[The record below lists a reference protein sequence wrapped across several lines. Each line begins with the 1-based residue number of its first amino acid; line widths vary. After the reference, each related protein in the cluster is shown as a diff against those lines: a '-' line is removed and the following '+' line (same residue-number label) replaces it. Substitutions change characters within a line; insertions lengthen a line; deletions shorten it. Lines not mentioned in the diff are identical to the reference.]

1 MKTYD
6 NSGKL
11 IAETNT
17 IYTKQG
23 VVTTSTVYCNERVMS
38 QHISIRDNQGKVTSE
53 DVIGGKLIP

>member
-1 MKTYD
+1 MRTYD

-17 IYTKQG
+17 IYTKQC
-23 VVTTSTVYCNERVMS
+23 VVTTSTVYYNDRVMS

>member
-6 NSGKL
+6 NFGKL
-11 IAETNT
+11 IGEINT

-23 VVTTSTVYCNERVMS
+23 VVTTSTVYYNDRVIS
-38 QHISIRDNQGKVTSE
+38 HHISIRDNQGKVTSE

>member
-17 IYTKQG
+17 IYTPRG
-23 VVTTSTVYCNERVMS
+23 VVTTNTVYYNDDVMS
-38 QHISIRDNQGKVTSE
+38 QHISVRDNQGKVTSE

>member
-11 IAETNT
+11 IGETNT

-23 VVTTSTVYCNERVMS
+23 VVTTSTVYYNDRVIS
-38 QHISIRDNQGKVTSE
+38 QHISVRDNQGEVTSE
-53 DVIGGKLIP
+53 DVISGKLIP